1 MDADN
6 LDLDENLDPVQ
17 VEENEIL
24 HPHDLHITDLNGG
37 DWNGNDG
44 LKGLQRLCF

>member
-1 MDADN
+1 LDVDN

-24 HPHDLHITDLNGG
+24 HQYDLDITDLNGG
-37 DWNGNDG
+37 D
-44 LKGLQRLCF
+44 